1 MKLLPIWKSNMMIF
15 LPKNPESS
23 VILDSAITVSM
34 LSYISSHLLV
44 MRKVS
49 ILLVCVCNA
58 TNRLYSL
65 REIDIE
71 LMRRLSPRVN
81 VIPVVGRADSLTPQ
95 ELKDFKRRV
104 SILYDSERKQLLT
117 FLYRSWKT
125 LNITIF
131 PFITSLTMLRKTKKI
146 PLKKTVN

>member
-15 LPKNPESS
+15 LPKNPELS
-23 VILDSAITVSM
+23 VIQDSAITAFM

-44 MRKVS
+44 MRKVPF
-49 ILLVCVCNA
+49 LLLCVCNA
-58 TNRLYSL
+58 TNRSYSL

-104 SILYDSERKQLLT
+104 SVSYDSERKQLLT

-131 PFITSLTMLRKTKKI
+131 PFTTSLTMLRKTKKI